1 MLAIKSESGP
11 TLESGAFAVTFGQ
24 FEKVNEAAVIFD
36 GPNVDDYVFEA
47 TRSIAAATNVVTITV
62 KKMQVSAVNTWGN
75 ALTADVAAKTFTV
88 IADGE

>member
-1 MLAIKSESGP
+1 MLAIKTETGP
-11 TLESGAFAVTFGQ
+11 TLVSGAFSVTFGQ
-24 FEKVNEAAVIFD
+24 FEKVTEAAVIFD
-36 GPNVDDYVFEA
+36 GPNDDDYVYEV
-47 TRSIAAATNVVTITV
+47 TRALATNVVTITV